1 MEFEVK
7 MKAEFLAWK
16 RDRSFIDLFKESNQT
31 IIAGGKPRV
40 LVEAFLYIPPKTDTD
55 ILTTDTEPQILAFSD
70 LNLSQQRGLRSLP
83 FVKVIHSIGSSFE
96 PGQIFGV
103 KDQLAKVEYNERY
116 KEWNSQRA
124 MQPSMEGKVPMPPM
138 YFMGWDAWDAFKY
151 KINKFTDVVTC
162 KDQMV
167 FLIPEDFLITN
178 CNYGDDNPILANK
191 ATEQVANSTSVEQ
204 LALKLEYKEN

>member
-178 CNYGDDNPILANK
+178 CNYGDDNDRKTGL
-191 ATEQVANSTSVEQ
+191 
-204 LALKLEYKEN
+204 